1 MLPLT
6 DQQLSAGA
14 AACLELQRTA
24 QDIHSK
30 RPFAALLLA
39 PDNSTIVMSSL
50 SLSHVR
56 HAEAELARN
65 AADNFAREYLAQS
78 TLIST
83 WEPCAMCAGTVY
95 WANIG
100 RLVYLASEKALQ
112 GIVGEGNPENLTL
125 DLPCRTVFQSGQ
137 TEVEVIGPVSGWEE
151 KVVADMRPNPH
162 SSSLGDTTTIVIPK
176 ILLLSQS
183 SYQALYGL
191 VYLFNE
197 AFPVVFGPGKGH
209 GFNIGEQGLAFL
221 CMAIGP
227 IIAFCFYPLQERYYL
242 RRVKESD
249 GKGVPEA
256 RMWMARLGAIFI
268 PISLFWFG
276 WTSYRSV
283 HWIVPIIASSFI

>member
-83 WEPCAMCAGTVY
+83 WEPCAMCAGTIY

-137 TEVEVIGPVSGWEE
+137 TEVEVIGPVSG
-151 KVVADMRPNPH
+151 
-162 SSSLGDTTTIVIPK
+162 
-176 ILLLSQS
+176 QS
-183 SYQALYGL
+183 SYQALYSL

-221 CMAIGP
+221 CMASGP

-242 RRVKESD
+242 RRVKEND

-268 PISLFWFG
+268 PIGLFWFG

>member
-137 TEVEVIGPVSGWEE
+137 TEVEVIGP
-151 KVVADMRPNPH
+151 
-162 SSSLGDTTTIVIPK
+162 
-176 ILLLSQS
+176 
-183 SYQALYGL
+183 
-191 VYLFNE
+191 